1 MTTADDEAP
10 QLPSPAPGDKAVMV
24 IPGGPG
30 SPIGPDGKPKDI
42 ILPIAATRESEAR
55 FHEVQQV
62 NPITYVNLEHTFN
75 ESYRELKRHL
85 ATIGYQ
91 LVMADKAMR
100 QAKSAFL
107 LDKYPDLI
115 KDRPKSEHNA
125 DMRDAHLMRDQNYV
139 DALDRV
145 AMLTAMEA
153 FIDGRIKTVE
163 NVCRYMRKR
172 MDLVI
177 RSGLSNAEYYIT
189 SGGKK

>member
-1 MTTADDEAP
+1 MTADDEVP
-10 QLPSPAPGDKAVMV
+10 QLPAPAPGDKAVMV
-24 IPGGPG
+24 IPGFQG
-30 SPIGPDGKPKDI
+30 SKDI
-42 ILPIAATRESEAR
+42 VLPIAATRESEAR
-55 FHEVQQV
+55 FSEVQQV
-62 NPITYVNLEHTFN
+62 NPVTYVNLEHTFN

-107 LDKYPDLI
+107 LDKYPELI
-115 KDRPKSEHNA
+115 KDKPKNENNS
-125 DMRDAHLMRDQNYV
+125 DTRDAHLMRDKDYV
-139 DALDRV
+139 EALDRH

-153 FIDGRIKTVE
+153 FLDGRIKTVE

-177 RSGLSNAEYYIT
+177 RSGLSNADFYVT
-189 SGGKK
+189 AGGKK